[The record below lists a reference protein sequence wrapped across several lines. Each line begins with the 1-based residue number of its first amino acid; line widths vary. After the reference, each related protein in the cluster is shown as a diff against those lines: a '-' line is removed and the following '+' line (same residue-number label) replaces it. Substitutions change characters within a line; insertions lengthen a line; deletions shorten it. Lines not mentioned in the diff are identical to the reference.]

1 MRTGQNIFFLT
12 CAFYFKCMRQ
22 SRPGIRE
29 MASAVRPTP
38 GADIPFPA
46 DDLVMGV
53 EPEADKQIRPIV
65 YNNLT

>member
-1 MRTGQNIFFLT
+1 MRDENRPRFFFFFK

-29 MASAVRPTP
+29 IASAVRPTP
-38 GADIPFPA
+38 GADIPFPT

-53 EPEADKQIRPIV
+53 EPEADRQIKTNGV
-65 YNNLT
+65 